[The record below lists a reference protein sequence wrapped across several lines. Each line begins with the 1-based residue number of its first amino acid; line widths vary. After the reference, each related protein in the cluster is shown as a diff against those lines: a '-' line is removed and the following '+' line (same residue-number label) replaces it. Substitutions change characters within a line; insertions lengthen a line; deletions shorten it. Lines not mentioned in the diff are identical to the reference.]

1 MMSSIM
7 LCSYINRSNYWGFIQ
22 LDMHWMNRTFNNTGN
37 AWFVHIFYL
46 LIVKNIS
53 KWINPFKYWNL
64 VVIPAA
70 YIVVDLLLENM
81 VSVIYIYFLW
91 IRSVDFIFVQL
102 AFANHLQQSINFTQ
116 SPFNPNVIVDSVIN
130 LVFNYNCDCFHRLT
144 SSMICSL
151 HTAVA
156 SSSAIINMSSVIAQL
171 VLTMI
176 CYEIRAIDTLAL
188 LFSIDNIW
196 SINLDRCLDQIN
208 NLYHDMNYS
217 TFSLLYMTNILLYE
231 GSTIIDCSLIIGNQM
246 DTLFSGLM
254 VVFTLYYQVARHLYL
269 IFISVFV

>member
-1 MMSSIM
+1 MMSSILLIIRIM

-91 IRSVDFIFVQL
+91 IRSVVLFSFSFQL

-176 CYEIRAIDTLAL
+176 CYEIRATNIKSLSI

-217 TFSLLYMTNILLYE
+217 TFSLLYMTNILL
-231 GSTIIDCSLIIGNQM
+231 
-246 DTLFSGLM
+246 
-254 VVFTLYYQVARHLYL
+254 
-269 IFISVFV
+269 

>member
-1 MMSSIM
+1 
-7 LCSYINRSNYWGFIQ
+7 
-22 LDMHWMNRTFNNTGN
+22 
-37 AWFVHIFYL
+37 
-46 LIVKNIS
+46 
-53 KWINPFKYWNL
+53 
-64 VVIPAA
+64 
-70 YIVVDLLLENM
+70 
-81 VSVIYIYFLW
+81 
-91 IRSVDFIFVQL
+91 
-102 AFANHLQQSINFTQ
+102 
-116 SPFNPNVIVDSVIN
+116 
-130 LVFNYNCDCFHRLT
+130 
-144 SSMICSL
+144 MICSL
-151 HTAVA
+151 HTGYIHYSILFV
-156 SSSAIINMSSVIAQL
+156 INMSSVIAQL

-176 CYEIRAIDTLAL
+176 CYEIRANDTFNILNAL

>member
-1 MMSSIM
+1 
-7 LCSYINRSNYWGFIQ
+7 
-22 LDMHWMNRTFNNTGN
+22 
-37 AWFVHIFYL
+37 
-46 LIVKNIS
+46 
-53 KWINPFKYWNL
+53 
-64 VVIPAA
+64 
-70 YIVVDLLLENM
+70 M
-81 VSVIYIYFLW
+81 VSVIYIIFLW
-91 IRSVDFIFVQL
+91 IRYHR
-102 AFANHLQQSINFTQ
+102 NH
-116 SPFNPNVIVDSVIN
+116 
-130 LVFNYNCDCFHRLT
+130 HRSRS
-144 SSMICSL
+144 SSMF
-151 HTAVA
+151 A
-156 SSSAIINMSSVIAQL
+156 STFAIASAIINMSSVIAQL

-246 DTLFSGLM
+246 DTLFSGLL

>member
-1 MMSSIM
+1 MFGSAI
-7 LCSYINRSNYWGFIQ
+7 FI
-22 LDMHWMNRTFNNTGN
+22 HF
-37 AWFVHIFYL
+37 
-46 LIVKNIS
+46 
-53 KWINPFKYWNL
+53 
-64 VVIPAA
+64 
-70 YIVVDLLLENM
+70 
-81 VSVIYIYFLW
+81 
-91 IRSVDFIFVQL
+91 
-102 AFANHLQQSINFTQ
+102 
-116 SPFNPNVIVDSVIN
+116 
-130 LVFNYNCDCFHRLT
+130 
-144 SSMICSL
+144 
-151 HTAVA
+151 
-156 SSSAIINMSSVIAQL
+156 IINMSSVIVQL

-176 CYEIRAIDTLAL
+176 CYEIRSKDK

>member
-91 IRSVDFIFVQL
+91 IRSVVLFHVIRLIVSFQL
-102 AFANHLQQSINFTQ
+102 AFANHLQQSINFPSNEFIHSIQ

-176 CYEIRAIDTLAL
+176 CYEIRATNIKSLSI

-217 TFSLLYMTNILLYE
+217 TFSLLYMTNILL
-231 GSTIIDCSLIIGNQM
+231 
-246 DTLFSGLM
+246 
-254 VVFTLYYQVARHLYL
+254 
-269 IFISVFV
+269 